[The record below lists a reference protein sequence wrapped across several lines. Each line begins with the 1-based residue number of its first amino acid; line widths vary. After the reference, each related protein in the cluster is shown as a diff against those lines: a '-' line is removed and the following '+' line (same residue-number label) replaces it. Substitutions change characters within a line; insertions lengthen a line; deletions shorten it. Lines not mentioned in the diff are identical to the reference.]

1 MIRASLRP
9 AIRNLYLMTPVLTY
23 FMGAI
28 LMLITS
34 AIQGTEPD
42 WGGLALGM
50 VFGVALGVAGGAA
63 SGAAGDVVVSVL
75 FGVLFGVTVG
85 VALGVAFGVTVGVA
99 LGVVFGVV
107 FGVAGGVVLGVAA
120 GVVGGMALGVA
131 AGVVGGMAFG
141 MAVGVVL
148 GVASGVVLGAAGG
161 VAGAMGGVRIPIYLL
176 ELLPCYMHRWWPS
189 DPFYRLRQH
198 PAWWDELA
206 VLPLPGLVPLIQRCL
221 EQNAERTFP
230 LLTHLAANPFQRWAA
245 QKALTRWLGQQTSPL
260 FYLYHLAHDADLD
273 AYFSPPAEPANF
285 RAWPTARELALAEI
299 GQVNVR
305 NRYGDPM
312 DNWVWRLTYRW
323 RDTSPS
329 PLAEFASFLYWCFR
343 RAEWLVQ
350 APVEEIAE
358 ILKQEKTQAQIQA
371 IAHLPMG
378 EEVVASFQLIT
389 KGLTVTD
396 MVGIA
401 ALFSHDIVWDD
412 LDKPLLRPTVIEALK
427 ALADVSQDVANGLNA
442 TSRAARAGA
451 LIRANGALQEL
462 AEYVDKQVLLP
473 EQVLLARLVEHWQ
486 EIIAKEQGKL
496 GAEVLQAMS
505 PQMRREAGIGER
517 QSAVWQRPV
526 KPFDNPYI
534 AGDPVYPPLLVGR
547 TDIFNRIGEIWGA
560 KANPDSIILYGH
572 RRMGKSSI
580 LRNLAQAAPEK
591 TIIAYADMQGKTSF
605 VESTAGL
612 LLELADQI
620 VLALNAVYPEQVIPQ
635 PNEADYNNPERAQRA
650 LNQLTA
656 QVRQRLGHKSLI
668 LALDEFEAV
677 EKAVV
682 AGKIGP
688 EIYQFLRSKSMEPG
702 LTLVFGGLHTLDEMS
717 RDYAQPFYGSY
728 TNIKV
733 SYLPHQEAWRL
744 ITNPNEDFPLNYEPE
759 AVERI
764 ISETGGQPY
773 LVQLVCRE
781 ALDHLNHT
789 LFDIQQERDVLL
801 TLADVEA
808 VLDGGL
814 FQRGMVYFDG
824 VWSQA
829 TEENQRHLLRT
840 LAGRAEPWAWDDIQQ
855 DSGLTATELKA
866 ALNWTER
873 QDVMQKVGDPPVW
886 QFYVPLMRQWIRTSK
901 GIK

>member
-1 MIRASLRP
+1 MKLLTHFKTSPDMAQPEFKGKLLIGSPSP
-9 AIRNLYLMTPVLTY
+9 AALVSMLKAYVPGMAALEVPADGTATVLPALPDMPIALPM
-23 FMGAI
+23 FA
-28 LMLITS
+28 
-34 AIQGTEPD
+34 AQTEK
-42 WGGLALGM
+42 
-50 VFGVALGVAGGAA
+50 VF
-63 SGAAGDVVVSVL
+63 
-75 FGVLFGVTVG
+75 
-85 VALGVAFGVTVGVA
+85 GVAFGVAFCVAVGVA
-99 LGVVFGVV
+99 FGVAVGVAVGVVGSVA
-107 FGVAGGVVLGVAA
+107 FGVAGGVVGSVAFGVAG
-120 GVVGGMALGVA
+120 GVALGVA
-131 AGVVGGMAFG
+131 VG
-141 MAVGVVL
+141 L
-148 GVASGVVLGAAGG
+148 GS
-161 VAGAMGGVRIPIYLL
+161 VRIPFYLF
-176 ELLPCYMHRWWPS
+176 ELLLCFTNRWLS
-189 DPFYRLRQH
+189 DDPFYHLRRH
-198 PAWWDELA
+198 PAWWDELT
-206 VLPLPGLVPLIQRCL
+206 VLPLPGLVSILLHCL
-221 EQNAERTFP
+221 EQDVKRTFP
-230 LLTHLAANPFQRWAA
+230 LLTHLAANPFQRWAV
-245 QKALTRWLGQQTSPL
+245 QKALTRWLGQQASPL
-260 FYLYHLAHDADLD
+260 FYLYHLAHDANLD

-299 GQVNVR
+299 SQVNVR

-329 PLAEFASFLYWCFR
+329 LLAEFVSFHYWCFW
-343 RAEWLVQ
+343 RADWLVQ
-350 APVEEIAE
+350 APVGEIAE
-358 ILKQEKTQAQIQA
+358 ILKQEKTQTQIQA
-371 IAHLPMG
+371 VAHLPMG
-378 EEVVASFQLIT
+378 EEVVVSFQLIT
-389 KGLTVTD
+389 KGLTVAD
-396 MVGIA
+396 MAGIA
-401 ALFSHDIVWDD
+401 TLFSHDIVWDD

-427 ALADVSQDVANGLNA
+427 ALADVSQDITNGLNA

-462 AEYVDKQVLLP
+462 TEYVDKQVLPP
-473 EQVLLARLVEHWQ
+473 EQVLLARLVGHWQ

-496 GAEVLQAMS
+496 GAEALQAIS

-547 TDIFNRIGEIWGA
+547 ADIFNRIGEIWGA
-560 KANPDSIILYGH
+560 KENPDSIILYGH

-580 LRNLAQAAPEK
+580 LRNLAQASPEK
-591 TIIAYADMQGKTSF
+591 TIIAYADMQGETSF
-605 VESTAGL
+605 VASTEDFL
-612 LLELADQI
+612 LGLADRLYSAVEQTY
-620 VLALNAVYPEQVIPQ
+620 LGALSQ
-635 PNEADYNNPERAQRA
+635 PHPDDYNSPGRASRSF
-650 LNQLTA
+650 NVLTDHIRPLLDG
-656 QVRQRLGHKSLI
+656 QSLI

-764 ISETGGQPY
+764 IAETGGQPY

-781 ALDHLNHT
+781 ALDHLNHS
-789 LFDIQQERDVLL
+789 LFDLQQERDVLL

-840 LAGRAEPWAWDDIQQ
+840 LADHAEPWTWDDMQQ
-855 DSGLTATELKA
+855 ASGLTATELKA

-886 QFYVPLMRQWIRTSK
+886 QFYVPLMRQWIRTTK